1 MNHLRRRTRALKNTG
16 PAAIYKWEKVIPI
29 SYSNAPDPE
38 KEYIRLIHEMAS
50 DVKYGSITI
59 TIQDGKIVQIE
70 KIEKIRLKDWLD
82 NRRFW

>member
-1 MNHLRRRTRALKNTG
+1 M
-16 PAAIYKWEKVIPI
+16 IPI

-50 DVKYGSITI
+50 HVKYGSITI

-70 KIEKIRLKDWLD
+70 KIEKIRLKD
-82 NRRFW
+82 